1 MSDERILFCNGSGT
15 WDIATDDREF
25 PYDFYVHKTTT
36 LSPREGK
43 PEAIV
48 MWGNGWLNQVELHN
62 PGLGQLLIGEA
73 LTFDIPFIASI
84 YGKTEEEWKT
94 LAGKIGEHPNIKGIE
109 LNLSCPTI
117 GQSPLLIDDIEEIV
131 TWCREQTH
139 KQLIVK
145 LSPSMTIMA
154 AKAAAERGADMLCLC
169 NSLETRRGGLSG
181 PPIHSLVVEF
191 VERVANVVTLPII
204 GMGGVEGKE
213 DQLSIGRLR
222 NAGATVI
229 GIGSNNF
236 VYKGE

>member
-1 MSDERILFCNGSGT
+1 MTDTRILFCNGSGT
-15 WDIATDDREF
+15 WDIVNDDRPF

-36 LSPREGK
+36 LQERKGEPK
-43 PEAIV
+43 AMT
-48 MWGNGWLNQVELHN
+48 MWGDGWLNQVGLHN
-62 PGLGQLLIGEA
+62 PGMGQLLIGEA
-73 LTFDIPFIASI
+73 ISFDIPFIASI
-84 YGKTEEEWKT
+84 YGEREDQWKT
-94 LAGKIGEHPNIKGIE
+94 LAGKIGEHHNVKGIE
-109 LNLSCPTI
+109 LNLSCPNI
-117 GQSPLLIDDIEEIV
+117 EEEPFGVEDIEQIV

-145 LSPSMTIMA
+145 LAPTATVME

-181 PPIHSLVVEF
+181 PPIRSLAVEL

-213 DQLSIGRLR
+213 DQQAIAQFR

-229 GIGSNNF
+229 GIGSHNF